1 MRLTRNKKN
10 TTTMTIDEIREVIS
24 EELCIALSD
33 ISNDATIESLGA
45 DSLDAVNLG
54 VTFDRDIVITDTVN
68 TIARK
73 KKINLHLFY
82 FPLFAKGKTARFVR
96 VACVFLSRER

>member
-1 MRLTRNKKN
+1 
-10 TTTMTIDEIREVIS
+10 MTIDEIREVIS

-73 KKINLHLFY
+73 Y
-82 FPLFAKGKTARFVR
+82 
-96 VACVFLSRER
+96 ED